1 MTMETPKAVGTR
13 ISTIFSVD
21 DVVGSDLLR
30 GLRALNV
37 ANKRVIYASVLVW
50 EMFRHKMK
58 WYDSREKENFTGTG
72 NFPFRSHLPPI
83 HKG

>member
-1 MTMETPKAVGTR
+1 MTMKIPKAVGTR

-37 ANKRVIYASVLVW
+37 ATKRVIYASVLVW
-50 EMFRHKMK
+50 EMFRQ
-58 WYDSREKENFTGTG
+58 E
-72 NFPFRSHLPPI
+72 
-83 HKG
+83 